1 MTDFTKADLDVVIP
15 DIDRKRIEMNLSYQG
30 MADACGVS
38 QSTIIRVI
46 RRQVSPT
53 FDLLQMM
60 AASVQYEPKED
71 VITPIG
77 YTPDAYIEYLK
88 QLVSRQKSDY
98 ERQLIQQEA
107 QFNRI
112 RCQDRR
118 VIRVLAIVLGVFFLA
133 FLAFRAIDMRVS
145 NADALDPVDL
155 CINCESEIEDHSQ
168 FCAWCGHEQNRNYN
182 A

>member
-60 AASVQYEPKED
+60 AAAVQYEPREE
-71 VITPIG
+71 VITPTG
-77 YTPDAYIEYLK
+77 YTSDAYIEYLK

-118 VIRVLAIVLGVFFLA
+118 IIRVLGIALALFVIVFII
-133 FLAFRAIDMRVS
+133 FRAIDMKVT

-155 CINCESEIEDHSQ
+155 CSNCESEIEDHSQ
-168 FCAWCGHEQNRNYN
+168 FCAWCGHEQGGNYN